1 MKKIIL
7 LGLVLTCWLMSST
20 VAEAQKY
27 AYVTSGSILEKMPE
41 MEQMRSNL
49 DGYRS
54 QLQKKGQKMVEDFQ
68 LKQQDASAKKE
79 RGELAPVQEQK
90 ILEELQKMQEDIINY
105 EQEMQNMM
113 LAKQEELLAPVLE
126 KINTAIKEIAKEDG
140 YTLVFDLSSG
150 AILFADENSDITAK
164 VKAKVGIVEE

>member
-7 LGLVLTCWLMSST
+7 LGLVLMSWTLSYQT
-20 VAEAQKY
+20 AEAQKY
-27 AYVTSGSILEKMPE
+27 AYVTSGAILEKMPE

-68 LKQQDASAKKE
+68 LKQQEASAKKE

-90 ILEELQKMQEDIINY
+90 ILEELQNMQEEIMGY

-113 LAKQEELLAPVLE
+113 LAKQEELLTPVLE
-126 KINTAIKEIAKEDG
+126 RINTVIQEIAKEDG
-140 YTLVFDLSSG
+140 YTMIFDLSSG
-150 AILFADENSDITAK
+150 AVLFADENSDITSK
-164 VKAKVGIVEE
+164 VKEKLGIVE

>member
-1 MKKIIL
+1 MKKIML
-7 LGLVLTCWLMSST
+7 LGLVLTCWMLSSP

-27 AYVTSGSILEKMPE
+27 AYVTSGAILEKMPE

-68 LKQQDASAKKE
+68 LKQQDASSKKE

-90 ILEELQKMQEDIINY
+90 ILEELQKMQEEILTY
-105 EQEMQNMM
+105 EQDMQNMM
-113 LAKQEELLAPVLE
+113 LTKQEELLAPVLE
-126 KINTAIKEIAKEDG
+126 KINEAIKEIAKEEG
-140 YTLVFDLSSG
+140 YTMIFDLSSG
-150 AILFADENSDITAK
+150 AVLFADENSDITAK
-164 VKAKVGIVEE
+164 VKAKIGIGE